1 MTPSSCPWR
10 TRARGPNSAGS
21 PASGRCTSSAEPGS
35 RWPTRTS
42 SPGCATRTWR
52 MMRMQPKPLRSRMG
66 ESASGIPAERPS
78 AAPSGP
84 SAPSATAPS
93 DPTMPAAGESLP
105 CLSHLQSVT
114 PNRQPWLSPSVLW
127 VGKSDG
133 RGWGSCRFS
142 HSSCCP
148 APQLDATPFDPEEPP
163 GSAGL
168 LPTPAAGAGADP
180 DRRGTGGGPLARCL
194 QRHLL
199 RARLPAVGPGSLP
212 RDLHLLRGQGPPG
225 LPVLLLALF

>member
-1 MTPSSCPWR
+1 MNPPHFVPSQCPLSRRDTHPNPCTNPHHVIMTPSSLALPL
-10 TRARGPNSAGS
+10 TGPTW
-21 PASGRCTSSAEPGS
+21 PA
-35 RWPTRTS
+35 
-42 SPGCATRTWR
+42 
-52 MMRMQPKPLRSRMG
+52 
-66 ESASGIPAERPS
+66 GIPAERPS

-114 PNRQPWLSPSVLW
+114 QNRQAWLSPLVLW

-133 RGWGSCRFS
+133 RGWGSCHFS

-168 LPTPAAGAGADP
+168 LPTPAAGAG
-180 DRRGTGGGPLARCL
+180 
-194 QRHLL
+194 
-199 RARLPAVGPGSLP
+199 
-212 RDLHLLRGQGPPG
+212 
-225 LPVLLLALF
+225 